1 MTASDI
7 PAARDQHVRELAL
20 DLPDGRRLAVRDVGD
35 PAGPVVVLCH
45 AAPGS
50 RLLDPDPGATAGAG
64 VRLVTLDRPGYGGSS
79 PLPAGTVPTIPR
91 FADDVLAVLDAL
103 GVDGT
108 EAGDRP
114 VSLVGW
120 SAGGRVALAAAARHP
135 DRVQR
140 VAVVGTPAPHEDVPW
155 IPDEQ
160 VAMADALKA
169 EPGGATATLAGMM
182 AGLAAAP
189 PAAAVGMIGSSPAD
203 GAALD
208 ADPGRRDRLEAMLG
222 EAFAQ
227 GAAGLA
233 ADIVSYTVADWGFDP
248 GAVRAPTLALYG
260 AADTVVPPAH
270 GEWYAARVPG
280 ASLRSVA
287 GSGHLVALT
296 HWADLL
302 DWLTTS

>member
-1 MTASDI
+1 MTASHI
-7 PAARDQHVRELAL
+7 PAATDDQLVRELAL
-20 DLPDGRRLAVRDVGD
+20 DLPDGRRVVVRDVGD

-50 RLLDPDPGATAGAG
+50 RVLDPDPGATAAAG
-64 VRLVTLDRPGYGGSS
+64 VRLVTIDRPGYGGSS
-79 PLPAGTVPTIPR
+79 PLPAGTVPTIPT
-91 FADDVLAVLDAL
+91 FADDVPAVLDAL
-103 GVDGT
+103 GV
-108 EAGDRP
+108 AGDRR
-114 VSLVGW
+114 VALVGW

-135 DRVQR
+135 DRISR
-140 VAVVGTPAPHEDVPW
+140 VAIVGTPAPHDEVPW

-169 EPGGATATLAGMM
+169 DPGGATATLAGMM

-189 PAAAVGMIGSSPAD
+189 PAVAVGMIGGSPAD

-227 GAAGLA
+227 GAVGLA

-248 GAVRAPTLALYG
+248 GAVRARTLALYG
-260 AADTVVPPAH
+260 AADTAVPPAH
-270 GEWYAARVPG
+270 GEWYAAQVPG
-280 ASLRSVA
+280 ATLRCVA
-287 GSGHLVALT
+287 GAGHLVALT
-296 HWADLL
+296 QWADLL